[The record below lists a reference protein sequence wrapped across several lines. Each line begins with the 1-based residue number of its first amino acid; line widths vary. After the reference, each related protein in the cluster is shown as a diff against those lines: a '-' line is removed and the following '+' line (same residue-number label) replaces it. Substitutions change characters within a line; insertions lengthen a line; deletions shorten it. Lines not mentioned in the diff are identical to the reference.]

1 MMFRMGLTVGATG
14 LSALLAACSNRGPAS
29 ADGSTEASSAPGES
43 ATSATTAPNATSTDS
58 DRADS
63 SVLMVYFS
71 REGEQYWNGG
81 RRTVEVGNTARVAE
95 FISELIQPDVFR
107 IEAADPYP
115 EDYDATV
122 DRNSAEARDDARP
135 AIAGSLPDLAPYSTI
150 LLGSPVWGV
159 QEPRIMRTF
168 LDSVGDA
175 ALEGKVVHPFVTYAV
190 SGMGNV
196 RDNYTRYYPTAT
208 FSEGLAIRGEE
219 AEQGEPEVRDWLT
232 DLGLL

>member
-1 MMFRMGLTVGATG
+1 
-14 LSALLAACSNRGPAS
+14 LLAACSNHGPAG
-29 ADGSTEASSAPGES
+29 ADGQTGASAGAGES
-43 ATSATTAPNATSTDS
+43 ATATDTAPDVTSTSTDPAGS
-58 DRADS
+58 N
-63 SVLMVYFS
+63 VLMVYFS
-71 REGEQYWNGG
+71 RAGEQYWNGG
-81 RRTVEVGNTARVAE
+81 RRTVAVGNTARVAE

-115 EDYDATV
+115 EDYEATV
-122 DRNSAEARDDARP
+122 DRNSQEAEDDARP
-135 AIAGSLPDLAPYSTI
+135 AIASPLPDIAPYSTI

-168 LDSVGDA
+168 LDSVGSS

-196 RDNYTRYYPTAT
+196 RDNYVRYYPAAT

-219 AEQGEPEVRDWLT
+219 AEQGEPQVREWFT